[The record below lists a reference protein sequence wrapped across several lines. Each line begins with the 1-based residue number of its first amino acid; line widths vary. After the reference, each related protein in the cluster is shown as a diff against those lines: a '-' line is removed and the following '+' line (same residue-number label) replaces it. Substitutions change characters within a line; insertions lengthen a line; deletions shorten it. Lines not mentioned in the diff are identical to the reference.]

1 MAEPSS
7 AQKRFLKKRQQ
18 KLRTVT
24 LVRILIFLV
33 FLMLWEAS
41 TRLGLID
48 AFIFSSPARVAETF
62 LSMAADGSI
71 FRHIGITLLETCLLY
86 TSRCV

>member
-33 FLMLWEAS
+33 FLML
-41 TRLGLID
+41 
-48 AFIFSSPARVAETF
+48 
-62 LSMAADGSI
+62 
-71 FRHIGITLLETCLLY
+71 
-86 TSRCV
+86 